1 MSMEWTG
8 WAALRRRPPQAVSM
22 QKADGTTEVVT
33 LTAVFLTP
41 AVLRSD
47 VPDAELNRHRRH
59 RCLADDF
66 RPRAA

>member
-1 MSMEWTG
+1 MEWTG
-8 WAALRRRPPQAVSM
+8 RAALRNRPPQAVSR

-33 LTAVFLTP
+33 LTAVVLSP

-47 VPDAELNRHRRH
+47 VPVVQMNRRR
-59 RCLADDF
+59 RRLADDF